1 MIIGVVSMQSFHSD
15 QDNHCH
21 EDNHCHRHDH
31 HHDDGAGRADSG
43 SQGCANAAQ
52 LISSPA
58 FIYTRPQQSTMQCVG
73 FIYTR
78 PK

>member
-21 EDNHCHRHDH
+21 QDNHRHRHDH

-43 SQGCANAAQ
+43 S
-52 LISSPA
+52 
-58 FIYTRPQQSTMQCVG
+58 
-73 FIYTR
+73 
-78 PK
+78 